1 MKKYL
6 YLFLFLL
13 STQFLSAQ
21 KEAAFDAVRQGELA
35 KLQTLLKEDPTLL
48 EAQNARGHNL
58 LILAA
63 YYEQAD
69 ILAHLIKAGANLD
82 HQDASGNTA
91 LMGVCFK
98 GYAQALQQLIE
109 AGATV
114 DQENY
119 NGATALTFA
128 VTFGHEELAKA
139 LLDAGANPEHKDQR
153 GMSIRQ
159 HAELQ
164 GDPKILALLA
174 QYPLTEKDKNW
185 QTVSKYGLGTSFE
198 KRAAEIHTGSINLY

>member
-1 MKKYL
+1 
-6 YLFLFLL
+6 
-13 STQFLSAQ
+13 
-21 KEAAFDAVRQGELA
+21 
-35 KLQTLLKEDPTLL
+35 
-48 EAQNARGHNL
+48 
-58 LILAA
+58 
-63 YYEQAD
+63 
-69 ILAHLIKAGANLD
+69 
-82 HQDASGNTA
+82 
-91 LMGVCFK
+91 MGVCFK

-174 QYPLTEKDKNW
+174 QYPLTEKDKN
-185 QTVSKYGLGTSFE
+185 
-198 KRAAEIHTGSINLY
+198 

>member
-1 MKKYL
+1 MKNYL

-21 KEAAFDAVRQGELA
+21 KEAAFEAVRQGDLA

-48 EAQNARGHNL
+48 QAQNARGHNL

-69 ILAHLIKAGANLD
+69 ILAQLIKAGANLD

-174 QYPLTEKDKNW
+174 QYPLTEKDKN
-185 QTVSKYGLGTSFE
+185 
-198 KRAAEIHTGSINLY
+198 